1 MNEYFEY
8 LNMAS
13 NELKTDKI
21 LIKIEPSLKEIAKQR
36 AAEEGRTLSRYIA
49 ELIKSDVKSNER

>member
-1 MNEYFEY
+1 MNEYLEY

-21 LIKIEPSLKEIAKQR
+21 FIKIEPSLKKIAEQR

-49 ELIKSDVKSNER
+49 ELIKNDVKSNK